1 MEIKTDFKKS
11 DYMEY
16 KKQIET
22 SIKVNTMAI
31 QSDTA
36 LLEWLDK
43 KIREYDKKEYD
54 KWETQTTSKEE
65 KKNTK

>member
-43 KIREYDKKEYD
+43 KIKEYDKLETQ
-54 KWETQTTSKEE
+54 KWETQTISKEE

>member
-43 KIREYDKKEYD
+43 KIKEID

-65 KKNTK
+65 KKNIK